1 MADKSERIT
10 AIERSIEN
18 LRKAYNSIKS
28 DLALVERRRKKVR
41 ENGTAKKVSPRLR
54 ECCRQSQAELES
66 NNRNKIHLTWGLGF
80 AF

>member
-18 LRKAYNSIKS
+18 LRKAYNAIKS

-41 ENGTAKKVSPRLR
+41 ER
-54 ECCRQSQAELES
+54 ERGLKSGSQVV
-66 NNRNKIHLTWGLGF
+66 
-80 AF
+80 

>member
-18 LRKAYNSIKS
+18 LRKAYNAIKG

-41 ENGTAKKVSPRLR
+41 KRARLKK
-54 ECCRQSQAELES
+54 
-66 NNRNKIHLTWGLGF
+66 
-80 AF
+80 

>member
-41 ENGTAKKVSPRLR
+41 ENGMAKKVGPRLR
-54 ECCRQSQAELES
+54 ES
-66 NNRNKIHLTWGLGF
+66 
-80 AF
+80 

>member
-41 ENGTAKKVSPRLR
+41 KMARLR
-54 ECCRQSQAELES
+54 SYPQV
-66 NNRNKIHLTWGLGF
+66 G
-80 AF
+80 